1 MRACVLLLVLA
12 TASVASADVDIAIA
26 NGVKIAGTFD
36 PGSETETF
44 RFVAPAGAELT
55 VTVKGRK
62 AKGSAAVPAPRL
74 RLYDPA
80 QAEIAADEVVTSS
93 SGATLTGYVLR
104 DSGEHRVVVRSDGG
118 LAGDYQLQVSWKVE
132 KRRAY
137 QEAAAAVPAEF
148 TISLQEGAVATL
160 TASTAADS
168 QARPWVSR
176 IEGGGFAQDFPQP
189 PVATRHKVTTTEV
202 TFTGEYT
209 VFVTDQSG
217 QGGGVVDL
225 AVSVKAPKPL
235 KKSIQL
241 GNKDLANAGAL
252 GGLARGA
259 LIDADGGRID
269 IGDGGTPIDG
279 TSVTVPAQ
287 ALPNPTPIVIGTG
300 SPIPETH
307 EQSGAGPTILLGPE
321 GTRFK
326 EEITVTIPFDPALLA
341 GGDVEDLAILTRDKK
356 GEVSVVPGP
365 YTVDTA
371 NGTITFTTS
380 HFSDYRAFGPKRV
393 RPADLDGDGID
404 DLVIPAPADASGR
417 GAVFVFRGRKDVL
430 TLDGK
435 TTADADFVF
444 TGVNARVGTTPG
456 DLFGTAAATGDVN
469 GDGVADLVVG
479 ASRADGERGAVYV
492 FFGGPGFA
500 SRSSADADAVLSAVT
515 DVGLMGTT
523 VLLADATG
531 DGVADVLVGAPGT
544 QFSQFETEAGAVFVF
559 AGGPAFASASTD
571 DAAARVRASQYG
583 AALGTALAIG
593 DVTGDGVPDLAIG
606 SDELQREGDG
616 SVYVF
621 PDASSVTDEIVPGGG
636 FRITSSTSL
645 AQFGDALAIGDVNG
659 DGLSDLVAGMP
670 GFSPTAPF
678 APYRGRVFFFYGNA
692 SFGSGSTA
700 SANVALDLPLVTPSS
715 GSGATLVLA
724 NLIGDGAPDLLVGAP
739 GRDSG
744 TLTANG
750 AAYLT
755 RGGPTFTTAYE
766 TSAGTANSD
775 GFGVVLTP
783 ADVNGDGYLD
793 AILASPDAN
802 GGAGYVRVHLG
813 PGLGPARFEIA
824 GAGVERF
831 GVRDVG
837 FDPPSK
843 R

>member
-12 TASVASADVDIAIA
+12 SASAASADVDIAIA

-36 PGSETETF
+36 PGSETESF

-55 VTVKGRK
+55 VIVRGRK
-62 AKGSAAVPAPRL
+62 AKGAAVPAPRL
-74 RLYDPA
+74 LLLDPA

-93 SGATLTGYVLR
+93 TGASLTGHVLR
-104 DSGEHRVVVRSDGG
+104 GSGEHRVVVRSDGEV
-118 LAGDYQLQVSWKVE
+118 AGDYQLQVSWKVE

-137 QEAAAAVPAEF
+137 QEAAASVPAEF

-160 TASTAADS
+160 TASAATDS
-168 QARPWVSR
+168 AARPWVSR

-189 PVATRHKVTTTEV
+189 PVATKHKVTTSEV

-217 QGGGVVDL
+217 LGGGVVDL
-225 AVSVKAPKPL
+225 AVAVKAPKPL
-235 KKSIQL
+235 KKSIKL
-241 GNKDLANAGAL
+241 GSKELANAGVG

-259 LIDADGGRID
+259 LIDVDGGAID
-269 IGDGGTPIDG
+269 IGDSGTPIDG

-287 ALPNPTPIVIGTG
+287 ALPNPTPIIVGTG
-300 SPIPETH
+300 SPIPETE
-307 EQSGAGPTILLGPE
+307 EQSGAGPTILLGPD
-321 GTRFK
+321 GTKFK
-326 EEITVTIPFDPALLA
+326 EDVTVTIPFDPALLV
-341 GGDVEDLAILTRDKK
+341 GGDVEGLTILTRDKK
-356 GEVSVVPGP
+356 GDVSVVPGP
-365 YTVDTA
+365 YTIDTA
-371 NGTITFTTS
+371 TGTVSFTTS

-393 RPADLDGDGID
+393 RPSDLDGDGVD

-417 GAVFVFRGRKDVL
+417 GAVFVFRGRSDVL
-430 TLDGK
+430 TLDGA
-435 TTADADFVF
+435 TTADADFTF
-444 TGVNARVGTTPG
+444 TGVNARVGGTPG

-479 ASRADGERGAVYV
+479 ASRADGQRGAVYV

-500 SRSSADADAVLSAVT
+500 SRSAAEADAVLSAVT
-515 DVGLMGTT
+515 DVGLMGVT
-523 VLLADATG
+523 VLLADVTR
-531 DGVADVLVGAPGT
+531 DGVADVVVGAPGT
-544 QFSQFETEAGAVFVF
+544 QFSQFETEAGAVYVF
-559 AGGPAFASASTD
+559 PGGPAFA
-571 DAAARVRASQYG
+571 DATAGDAVGRVRCTQYG
-583 AALGTALAIG
+583 AALGTALALG

-606 SDELQREGDG
+606 SDEFQREGDG
-616 SVYVF
+616 SVYVL
-621 PDASSVTDEIVPGGG
+621 PDASTIVDELVPGAG

-678 APYRGRVFFFYGNA
+678 GPYRGRVFVFHGNA
-692 SFGSGSTA
+692 SFGSGNTA
-700 SANVALDLPLVTPSS
+700 SANLAIDLPLLTPDS
-715 GSGATLVLA
+715 GSGGTLVLA
-724 NLIGDGAPDLLVGAP
+724 NLTGGSAPDLLVGAP

-744 TLTANG
+744 TLTASG

-755 RGGPTFTTAYE
+755 RGGPTFAAGYE
-766 TSAGTANSD
+766 TSEGTGSD
-775 GFGVVLTP
+775 DRFGAVLPP
-783 ADVNGDGYLD
+783 ADVDGDGYLD

-824 GAGVERF
+824 GVGVQLP
-831 GVRDVG
+831 GARDVG
-837 FDPPSK
+837 FDPPAK